1 MKRQSSRLDSASVFR
16 VLTMQLVLSET
27 GRSTVH
33 RKGDP
38 GGEWGCKAMGHELTG
53 LAGQSRGEVRQATG
67 CGLASEGRR
76 KAARDSD
83 AAGSAHCPGQRDA
96 WWGG

>member
-53 LAGQSRGEVRQATG
+53 LAGQSRAEVRQATG
-67 CGLASEGRR
+67 LWLGLRGTAESCQGLRCSRLHSLPE
-76 KAARDSD
+76 AA
-83 AAGSAHCPGQRDA
+83 
-96 WWGG
+96 